1 MGNFKSRWLDW
12 EPEIPN
18 YRTDNADKSP
28 SVSAVSS
35 IPKDS
40 APESTDLTDVIPA
53 RDGTPLEQLAYEV
66 RDKKLISE
74 RRTKAVELQTFLS
87 DNVDEHMNTEPF
99 GLPKW
104 ISAIEE
110 FNVVERGHLREVF
123 HYTGC
128 IHDSGRCPD
137 DAQVVCTT
145 CEDHTHPY
153 D

>member
-1 MGNFKSRWLDW
+1 MVNFKSRWLDW

-28 SVSAVSS
+28 SVSAVSA
-35 IPKDS
+35 IAKDS

-66 RDKKLISE
+66 RDKKLILE

-87 DNVDEHMNTEPF
+87 DHVDEHMNTEPF

-145 CEDHTHPY
+145 CEDHTHPL
-153 D
+153 